1 MMPNVF
7 QFLSVFAGPTVNNKL
22 WCARMKCALSD
33 ITIGT
38 YGSINLNKYREA
50 SFKHEQRIGCLV
62 EG

>member
-1 MMPNVF
+1 MSKF
-7 QFLSVFAGPTVNNKL
+7 EKKNNKL
-22 WCARMKCALSD
+22 WWVGMKCTLSD

-50 SFKHEQRIGCLV
+50 IFKYGQSIGCLV